1 LTTEGYLYT
10 DWPIQYADQTDT
22 LVLADGSTGYG
33 RPSLAT
39 LAQYDLVIWA
49 QSACNSGVQ
58 GCFIANSPTRL
69 GADEALRHYLDQGG
83 RLLLS
88 GQDLGGWEDG
98 LPLFADYLQT
108 ALVADRAAGT
118 GSTLTGSGFLS
129 GLQITMTNASLYGY
143 ANGSLQLA
151 PDAVVAEAGAPTVYP
166 ILTYD
171 DSQLPAALAIDPCN
185 ADYRAAYFAVGYENI
200 ARRGKEQ
207 DPAFSALLGR
217 TVAWL
222 AGARRAQDVE
232 LVVEKPLRFGAPGA
246 AVTVPVQ
253 LINTGRQPLTLQL
266 RFDGNQWP
274 VSLQRAGEAL
284 PAQLQLAPCRRI
296 DLTAVTAIPSS
307 AVRDAGDI
315 VTLTLEVSAVDG
327 TPLPALTQ
335 RAEVATTVF
344 PTWQVAPSL
353 STLRYQQA
361 TVALP
366 GIPGERAGQLYAIG
380 GWADGGDSSGGNV
393 VAQTT
398 NERFDSCTGQWQ
410 TLAALPAPRAAA
422 AVATIAGDLY
432 VVGGRAAVIGTFG
445 SATQPFANLWRYEV
459 AADRWQERAPL
470 PVALSGAAAIGVGD
484 SLYLF
489 GGVDNGGVLRNLS
502 YRYDGA
508 TDRWHELAPIPGP
521 GRLFA
526 AVAQVG
532 EELFLVGGY
541 PALSVVHRY
550 DPAHNR
556 WQAGPPLHQ
565 GRHSFGLARTP
576 GGELYAVG
584 GAVGDEGL
592 ASVERLVA
600 GVWQLMPALQ
610 LPYRNGVGA
619 AYVDGAVVAVGGAG
633 SQGGSELLAVDPAFC
648 RSTFSVDASVAGTGK
663 PLLYTIQLQGDT
675 VALPDARLHNRLP
688 PATRF
693 VGFVDNALNARYDAT
708 SHAIDWQG
716 ALAAHA
722 TPPAIRYQ
730 LTSDPRELT
739 TGDRLTNT
747 VTFAHGAALTFTRQ
761 TPVALLSTDLANS
774 YKAVDQSRVRSGA
787 LLTYT
792 IAIQGES
799 YVSNTVTVRDPLPP
813 LLTYVPDS
821 LRYIGGRGGY
831 DVATRSIWWEGST
844 ATTGAPFANVQD
856 RYLWGDNR
864 TDFTGI
870 GGGPVGGGAAGS
882 FAVPYQWLSIQESGT
897 VIGNGDDVYFCELPI
912 GFAFPFYGKNETTFC
927 VSTNG
932 FLSFDPLG
940 DAGDTTPLCPL
951 PDRNGNRGMIA
962 AIWDDLVVGDAIYYQ
977 TFGSAPHR
985 SLVVQW
991 QDVHRFGA
999 LTAQS
1004 ANFQLVLMEDGQIRL
1019 AIEQVG
1025 TLRGT
1030 FSLTGVANPSRTQAT
1045 TYACREPG
1053 RLYNQQAILFLPPGG
1068 TTNVAAQ
1075 TIQFQAQIG
1084 GNGVAVGVNLPV
1096 TNTAYISASAPA
1108 LPNGPLQRHATTL
1121 LNPLDLT
1128 SSRLGA
1134 ERTEVAPQET
1144 VAFTLTLRNTG
1155 LVSAAAATAVITL
1168 PTALTV
1174 EAGSVHCVIGDC
1186 RGDGARVT
1194 WQGAVAPQANQTVH
1208 FTARLTQPQP
1218 DRTPLL
1224 VTAQINDGAG

>member
-1 LTTEGYLYT
+1 
-10 DWPIQYADQTDT
+10 
-22 LVLADGSTGYG
+22 
-33 RPSLAT
+33 
-39 LAQYDLVIWA
+39 
-49 QSACNSGVQ
+49 
-58 GCFIANSPTRL
+58 
-69 GADEALRHYLDQGG
+69 
-83 RLLLS
+83 
-88 GQDLGGWEDG
+88 
-98 LPLFADYLQT
+98 
-108 ALVADRAAGT
+108 
-118 GSTLTGSGFLS
+118 
-129 GLQITMTNASLYGY
+129 M
-143 ANGSLQLA
+143 
-151 PDAVVAEAGAPTVYP
+151 
-166 ILTYD
+166 
-171 DSQLPAALAIDPCN
+171 
-185 ADYRAAYFAVGYENI
+185 
-200 ARRGKEQ
+200 
-207 DPAFSALLGR
+207 
-217 TVAWL
+217 
-222 AGARRAQDVE
+222 
-232 LVVEKPLRFGAPGA
+232 
-246 AVTVPVQ
+246 
-253 LINTGRQPLTLQL
+253 
-266 RFDGNQWP
+266 
-274 VSLQRAGEAL
+274 
-284 PAQLQLAPCRRI
+284 
-296 DLTAVTAIPSS
+296 
-307 AVRDAGDI
+307 
-315 VTLTLEVSAVDG
+315 
-327 TPLPALTQ
+327 
-335 RAEVATTVF
+335 
-344 PTWQVAPSL
+344 
-353 STLRYQQA
+353 
-361 TVALP
+361 
-366 GIPGERAGQLYAIG
+366 
-380 GWADGGDSSGGNV
+380 
-393 VAQTT
+393 
-398 NERFDSCTGQWQ
+398 
-410 TLAALPAPRAAA
+410 
-422 AVATIAGDLY
+422 
-432 VVGGRAAVIGTFG
+432 
-445 SATQPFANLWRYEV
+445 
-459 AADRWQERAPL
+459 
-470 PVALSGAAAIGVGD
+470 
-484 SLYLF
+484 
-489 GGVDNGGVLRNLS
+489 LRNLS

-648 RSTFSVDASVAGTGK
+648 RSRFSVDASVAGTGK
-663 PLLYTIQLQGDT
+663 PLLYTIQLQGNT

-1004 ANFQLVLMEDGQIRL
+1004 ANFQLVLMED
-1019 AIEQVG
+1019 
-1025 TLRGT
+1025 
-1030 FSLTGVANPSRTQAT
+1030 
-1045 TYACREPG
+1045 
-1053 RLYNQQAILFLPPGG
+1053 
-1068 TTNVAAQ
+1068 
-1075 TIQFQAQIG
+1075 
-1084 GNGVAVGVNLPV
+1084 
-1096 TNTAYISASAPA
+1096 
-1108 LPNGPLQRHATTL
+1108 
-1121 LNPLDLT
+1121 
-1128 SSRLGA
+1128 
-1134 ERTEVAPQET
+1134 
-1144 VAFTLTLRNTG
+1144 
-1155 LVSAAAATAVITL
+1155 
-1168 PTALTV
+1168 
-1174 EAGSVHCVIGDC
+1174 
-1186 RGDGARVT
+1186 
-1194 WQGAVAPQANQTVH
+1194 
-1208 FTARLTQPQP
+1208 
-1218 DRTPLL
+1218 
-1224 VTAQINDGAG
+1224 